1 MYTVSQ
7 TLQTAIANGTPQ
19 RVLLEFIDAN
29 VSFSNE
35 DIVVSTGVELS
46 EMFNSETDLTIGKCP
61 SAEIRFDMLNDNGQL
76 EDFQF
81 GKFKAWLG
89 ARIDNGTPANSAKI
103 KTFSGGLYPGLYEFT
118 PLGVFI
124 ADRPAVVKKKILSI
138 TANDQ
143 MQLFDVDMPTA
154 TAMSLT
160 YPTTLSTLFTKMCN
174 YVGVQYKSATF
185 MNSTLTVSSQPEDFE
200 DATMREVLGWIAEA
214 ACSIARFDRDGL
226 LEMAWFSTV
235 NSVYDE
241 HNYTDFSPSWY
252 ATKAIDGLH
261 VRNANS
267 EAETVLGQST
277 NNYLIQDNP
286 FLRAS
291 DTAAG
296 GGAS

>member
-19 RVLLEFIDAN
+19 RVLLEFTDAN

-46 EMFNSETDLTIGKCP
+46 EIFNSETDLAIGKCP

-76 EDFQF
+76 ENFQF

-89 ARIDNGTPANSAKI
+89 ARIDNGTPANSAKT

-185 MNSTLTVSSQPEDFE
+185 LNSTLTGSSQPEDFE
-200 DATMREVLGWIAEA
+200 DATMREVLGWIA
-214 ACSIARFDRDGL
+214 
-226 LEMAWFSTV
+226 
-235 NSVYDE
+235 
-241 HNYTDFSPSWY
+241 
-252 ATKAIDGLH
+252 
-261 VRNANS
+261 
-267 EAETVLGQST
+267 
-277 NNYLIQDNP
+277 
-286 FLRAS
+286 
-291 DTAAG
+291 
-296 GGAS
+296 